1 MAGVSAGTIDRVIH
15 NRGEVAEIT
24 RKRVMR
30 IIRESHYVPDILA
43 RTLASRKIFRFA
55 VLIPKENSDS
65 SFWSKPLIGVNNAL
79 VEISHFG
86 INGKMF
92 LFDQF
97 SRLSFER
104 QAERMMQYEPDAAI
118 IAPIYYQETL
128 SIAEKCRNRNIPYI
142 FINSNLKDS
151 NKLGFVG
158 QDSRQSGY
166 LAARLMSYSLRPDS
180 KLIVINIS
188 SALESHKHIMNRQ
201 AGFESFFRENSG
213 INADFLVHHI
223 KDMDRDSID
232 NSLKGIF
239 SGPVPISGIFVTNS
253 KVYKIARF
261 IKERSIENIT
271 LIGYD
276 LIDENIEYVE
286 NNTIDLSSLQ
296 RGIYLLKIAN
306 RVYKIIKE

>member
-142 FINSNLKDS
+142 FINSNWK
-151 NKLGFVG
+151 K
-158 QDSRQSGY
+158 
-166 LAARLMSYSLRPDS
+166 
-180 KLIVINIS
+180 
-188 SALESHKHIMNRQ
+188 
-201 AGFESFFRENSG
+201 
-213 INADFLVHHI
+213 
-223 KDMDRDSID
+223 
-232 NSLKGIF
+232 
-239 SGPVPISGIFVTNS
+239 
-253 KVYKIARF
+253 
-261 IKERSIENIT
+261 
-271 LIGYD
+271 
-276 LIDENIEYVE
+276 
-286 NNTIDLSSLQ
+286 
-296 RGIYLLKIAN
+296 
-306 RVYKIIKE
+306 